1 MTENQWEV
9 LVSFREAFR
18 KKCFE
23 WATCKKELSFL
34 QEKIIEQNV
43 QQYSLENPVVYN
55 RFLDE
60 VTKDDEIKL
69 VIIGDNPGMDEQKE
83 KNCRYLVGQSGKI
96 ATSFFAKH
104 PELEVDFRK
113 NVLIL
118 NKTPI
123 HTPKTKDLQVLQR
136 EGSVVIKK
144 LLEESQIWMAEKTLQ
159 FFRDFNRAGSKVKT
173 ELWLVGYSELK
184 KKGVFLPYKE
194 TFIRECHKDMT
205 DIFVFQHF
213 SMNCFAIDLKKN
225 FDEKKTV
232 KENLHCLGQMH
243 RKEIFEL

>member
-1 MTENQWEV
+1 MTEGQWN
-9 LVSFREAFR
+9 LVQEFKTNFK
-18 KKCFE
+18 KKCDE
-23 WATCKKELSFL
+23 WSCFAEDLSDL
-34 QEKIIEQNV
+34 QLKIIAQNV
-43 QQYSLENPVVYN
+43 QQYSLENSVVYN
-55 RFLDE
+55 RFLDD

-69 VIIGDNPGMDEQKE
+69 IVIGDNPGMDEQKE

-104 PELEVDFRK
+104 EELGIDFRK

-118 NKTPI
+118 NKTPL
-123 HTPKTKDLQVLQR
+123 HTPKTKDLLVLQK
-136 EGSVVIKK
+136 EGSENLKK
-144 LLEESQIWMAEKTLQ
+144 LLRDSQVWMAQETLKFFKQ
-159 FFRDFNRAGSKVKT
+159 FNECALKNKT

-194 TFIRECHKDMT
+194 AFLKECGGNMEN
-205 DIFVFQHF
+205 IFVFQHF
-213 SMNCFAIDLKKN
+213 SMNCFSIDLKKH

-243 RKEIFEL
+243 CKEIFEC